1 MKRLL
6 ALCLLL
12 ALLLCACSAAGQPT
26 QPMEQPTEETA
37 AAPTETAA
45 APKTFGLSYLPE
57 HGFNPYTCTATV
69 NRAAF
74 SLLYESLFVVSS
86 HFRAEPVLCESFTA
100 SDDGKT
106 YRYTLVSGVSFSDGT
121 PLTAQDA
128 AASLRAA
135 QQSALY
141 SGRLAHM
148 LSVTADDDRT
158 LTVTL
163 DTAYENFSL
172 MLDVPIVSAATVQSS
187 TPLGTGPYYLDGEV
201 LRRSSRWWQTQAPAV
216 TAETIELQAAKTP
229 NDIRDNFEF
238 GSTDLVYCDPNSPA
252 AVGYRCDYEAWEA
265 PAPILHYVGFNL
277 YSGWFTNVALRRA
290 FTYGVDR
297 EAMTSAVYNGF
308 AQAATLPCS
317 PASDLYDAQ
326 LAAQYAY
333 SATAFQAAIRN
344 AGVPT
349 SETDCPV
356 LLVCSDDPAR
366 VRAAEYLSSSMQEN
380 GFFLK
385 VRSLGREAYVA
396 ALQAGNY
403 DAYLGE
409 VRLTANFDLSEFFR
423 TGGALSYG
431 AVADTS
437 LAGLCTQALGN
448 SGSYAD
454 LCARLLDTVPFC
466 PIVFKSYE
474 VCVSRGAI
482 ASISPGVDCVFHN
495 AATAR
500 TLADADHSYDGAAEP
515 STPTNVSADPA
526 EPTEPADA
534 ADPTQEP

>member
-1 MKRLL
+1 
-6 ALCLLL
+6 
-12 ALLLCACSAAGQPT
+12 
-26 QPMEQPTEETA
+26 
-37 AAPTETAA
+37 
-45 APKTFGLSYLPE
+45 
-57 HGFNPYTCTATV
+57 
-69 NRAAF
+69 
-74 SLLYESLFVVSS
+74 
-86 HFRAEPVLCESFTA
+86 
-100 SDDGKT
+100 
-106 YRYTLVSGVSFSDGT
+106 
-121 PLTAQDA
+121 
-128 AASLRAA
+128 
-135 QQSALY
+135 
-141 SGRLAHM
+141 M

-333 SATAFQAAIRN
+333 SATAFQAAIHN